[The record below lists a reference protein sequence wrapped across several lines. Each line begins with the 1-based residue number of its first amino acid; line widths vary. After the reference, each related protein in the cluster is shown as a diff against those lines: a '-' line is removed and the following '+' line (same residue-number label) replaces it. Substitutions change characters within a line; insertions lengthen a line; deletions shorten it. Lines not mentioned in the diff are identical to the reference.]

1 MKPPRRETAR
11 GVLLCAPVI
20 ISTTK
25 GDTTMT
31 KTSTTPRV
39 QSRGTRVDNSGRV
52 TRRFRNMETGEWFEL
67 FQVIDEMSADESLN
81 TDDKVVPMR
90 PH

>member
-1 MKPPRRETAR
+1 
-11 GVLLCAPVI
+11 
-20 ISTTK
+20 
-25 GDTTMT
+25 
-31 KTSTTPRV
+31 
-39 QSRGTRVDNSGRV
+39 
-52 TRRFRNMETGEWFEL
+52 METGEWFEL